1 MNGYEKLVKEL
12 LLKQGYQLVCTGKG
26 SHEIWAS
33 EKEGVSVTVNHVCK
47 SRHTANSIMKAAGI
61 AHRF

>member
-1 MNGYEKLVKEL
+1 MNGYEKQVKEL
-12 LLKQGYQLVCTGKG
+12 LVKHGYKLVRTGKG

-33 EKEGVSVTVNHVCK
+33 ENGVSVTINHICK
-47 SRHTANSIMKAAGI
+47 SRHTDNSIMKAAAI

>member
-1 MNGYEKLVKEL
+1 MNGYEKLVKEQ
-12 LLKQGYQLVCTGKG
+12 LLKHGYRLVRTGKG

-33 EKEGVSVTVNHVCK
+33 EQGTAVTVNHDCK

-61 AHRF
+61 AHLI

>member
-1 MNGYEKLVKEL
+1 MNGYEKLVKEQ
-12 LLKQGYQLVCTGKG
+12 LLKHGYTLVRTGKG

-33 EKEGVSVTVNHVCK
+33 EKGVPVTVNHDCK

-61 AHRF
+61 AYRF

>member
-1 MNGYEKLVKEL
+1 MNGYEKLVKEQ
-12 LLKQGYQLVCTGKG
+12 LLKHGYKLVCTGKG

-33 EKEGVSVTVNHVCK
+33 ENGVSITVNHACK

-61 AHRF
+61 SHRF

>member
-1 MNGYEKLVKEL
+1 MNGYEKLVKEQ
-12 LLKQGYQLVCTGKG
+12 LLKHGYKLVRTGKV

-33 EKEGVSVTVNHVCK
+33 EKGVPVTVNHDCK
-47 SRHTANSIMKAAGI
+47 SRYTANSIMKAAGI

>member
-1 MNGYEKLVKEL
+1 MNGYEKLVKEQ
-12 LLKQGYQLVCTGKG
+12 LLKHGYTLVRTGKD

-33 EKEGVSVTVNHVCK
+33 EKGVPVTVNHDCK

-61 AHRF
+61 AYRF